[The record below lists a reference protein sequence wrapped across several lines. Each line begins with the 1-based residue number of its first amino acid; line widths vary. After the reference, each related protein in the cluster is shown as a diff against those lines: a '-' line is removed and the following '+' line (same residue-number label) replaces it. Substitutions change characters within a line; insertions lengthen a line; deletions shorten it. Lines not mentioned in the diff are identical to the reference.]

1 MQPDNSYSFA
11 DSSSNMYSR
20 FDWRKSLRSPPSYRI
35 GTTTFRFHFHFV
47 FIIICLATLILL
59 FYYVKPGSRS
69 SYSDNLFEKFHPPV
83 HQSYN
88 YTYPLS
94 APIIGSGMRTY
105 RIGIIADLDKES
117 RVVGQNAWKS
127 YYKKGYISYKESTE
141 AIVVSF
147 DADPVVELRNGYS
160 LNGRGMELSELV
172 TFNGKLLTFDD
183 RTGLV
188 FELNNEKVTVLWLLM
203 DGDGKTT
210 KGFKSE
216 WATVKDEVLYVGSMG
231 KEWTTSSGEF
241 ENFDPMYVKA
251 VSMSGEVHH
260 VNWISNYKKIR
271 EAVGIQW
278 PGYMIHESGMWSAV
292 HRKWFFLPRRCSKN
306 SYNETLDEMMGCN
319 LLITAEE
326 NFNKVKVVKLGNYKP
341 TLGFSSFKFV
351 PGTDDSVIVA
361 LQTEELNGKTS
372 TFITA
377 FSITGKSLLA
387 PERIETDLKYEGLEF
402 I

>member
-1 MQPDNSYSFA
+1 MNCV
-11 DSSSNMYSR
+11 
-20 FDWRKSLRSPPSYRI
+20 
-35 GTTTFRFHFHFV
+35 T
-47 FIIICLATLILL
+47 TLILL

-69 SYSDNLFEKFHPPV
+69 SSYSANQFETFHLPF
-83 HQSYN
+83 HKTYN

-94 APIIGSGMRTY
+94 QPITTY
-105 RIGIIADLDKES
+105 RIGIIADLDRKA
-117 RVVGQNAWKS
+117 RVIGQNAWKS
-127 YYKKGYISYKESTE
+127 YYKMGYLSYTESTK
-141 AIVVSF
+141 AITVSF
-147 DADPVVELRNGYS
+147 NTDPLVELRSGYS

-188 FELNNEKVTVLWLLM
+188 FELNDEKVTVLWLLM

-216 WATVKDEVLYVGSMG
+216 WATVKDEVLYVGSSG
-231 KEWTTSSGEF
+231 NEWTEWASSSGDF
-241 ENFDPMYVKA
+241 KSYDHMYVKA
-251 VSMSGEVHH
+251 VWMSGEVHH

-271 EAVGIQW
+271 EAAGIRW
-278 PGYMIHESGMWSAV
+278 PGYMIHESGMWSEI
-292 HRKWFFLPRRCSKN
+292 HRKWFFLPRRCSRNRHN
-306 SYNETLDEMMGCN
+306 STLDKMMGCN
-319 LLITAEE
+319 LLISAEE
-326 NFNKVKVVKLGNYKP
+326 NFHKVNVVKLGNYKP

-377 FSITGKSLLA
+377 FTITGKSLLA

>member
-1 MQPDNSYSFA
+1 MKPDKSNPFV
-11 DSSSNMYSR
+11 DSPNNMYIR
-20 FDWRKSLRSPPSYRI
+20 DWRKALRTPPSYRI

-47 FIIICLATLILL
+47 FIIICLATLVLL

-94 APIIGSGMRTY
+94 APIIGNGMRTY

-117 RVVGQNAWKS
+117 RVIGQNAWKS
-127 YYKKGYISYKESTE
+127 FYKKGYLSYTESTE

-147 DADPVVELRNGYS
+147 DEDPVSEIRNQYS

-188 FELNNEKVTVLWLLM
+188 FELYNEKVSPLWLLM
-203 DGDGKTT
+203 DGDGKSS

-231 KEWTTSSGEF
+231 KEWTTASGDF
-241 ENFDPMYVKA
+241 GSYDPMYVKA
-251 VSMSGEVHH
+251 VSMSGEV
-260 VNWISNYKKIR
+260 
-271 EAVGIQW
+271 
-278 PGYMIHESGMWSAV
+278 
-292 HRKWFFLPRRCSKN
+292 KWN
-306 SYNETLDEMMGCN
+306 
-319 LLITAEE
+319 
-326 NFNKVKVVKLGNYKP
+326 VKQIL
-341 TLGFSSFKFV
+341 SSFVKTNCCRFTMSIGYRIIKSYEKQLV
-351 PGTDDSVIVA
+351 FNGLVI
-361 LQTEELNGKTS
+361 
-372 TFITA
+372 
-377 FSITGKSLLA
+377 
-387 PERIETDLKYEGLEF
+387 
-402 I
+402 

>member
-1 MQPDNSYSFA
+1 M
-11 DSSSNMYSR
+11 
-20 FDWRKSLRSPPSYRI
+20 
-35 GTTTFRFHFHFV
+35 
-47 FIIICLATLILL
+47 LILL
-59 FYYVKPGSRS
+59 FYYVKPGPRS
-69 SYSDNLFEKFHPPV
+69 PYSDSLFEKFHPPT
-83 HQSYN
+83 HQTYN

-117 RVVGQNAWKS
+117 RVIGQNAWKS
-127 YYKKGYISYKESTE
+127 YYKKGYISYKEATE

-147 DADPVVELRNGYS
+147 DSDPVVELQNGYS

-188 FELNNEKVTVLWLLM
+188 FELNNEKVTVMWLLM

-241 ENFDPMYVKA
+241 GSFDPMYVKA
-251 VSMSGEVHH
+251 VSMNGEIHH
-260 VNWISNYKKIR
+260 VNWVSNYKKIR

-306 SYNETLDEMMGCN
+306 TYNETLDEMMGCN
-319 LLITAEE
+319 LLISAEE

-341 TLGFSSFKFV
+341 SLGFSSFKFV

-372 TFITA
+372 TYITG
-377 FSITGKSLLA
+377 FTITGKVLLA